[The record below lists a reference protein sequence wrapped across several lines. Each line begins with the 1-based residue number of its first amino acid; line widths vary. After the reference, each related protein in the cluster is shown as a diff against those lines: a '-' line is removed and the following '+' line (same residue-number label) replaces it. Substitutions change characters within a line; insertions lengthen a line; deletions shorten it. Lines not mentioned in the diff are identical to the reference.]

1 MKSHRD
7 LDVWKRGVDFAVD
20 IYKLTASFPAEEKY
34 ALSSQLKR
42 AAVSIASNIAE
53 GAARQS
59 EKEFIQFLHI
69 AMGSAAETETQL
81 MIAARLGL
89 IDNND
94 NLFSEL
100 EAIQKMLM
108 GLVKYVKK
116 SRE

>member
-42 AAVSIASNIAE
+42 AAVSIVSNIAE